1 MTVCLSAL
9 YATHPPI
16 LRERKADDMDEQ
28 EHGILLDELL
38 VVPSTP
44 D

>member
-9 YATHPPI
+9 YATHPSI
-16 LRERKADDMDEQ
+16 LQEHKADDMGEQ